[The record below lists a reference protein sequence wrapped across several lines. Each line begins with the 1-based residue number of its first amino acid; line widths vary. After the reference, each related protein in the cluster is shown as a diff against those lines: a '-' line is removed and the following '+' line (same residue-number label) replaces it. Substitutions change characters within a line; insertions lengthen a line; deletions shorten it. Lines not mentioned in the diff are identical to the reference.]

1 MYALLLAC
9 RAPLSLPQS
18 QSTVDVAA
26 SAAPLLLLFAVIVI
40 VVLHVCVCVRV
51 FARYARFFFC
61 FVVAA
66 AAVAVVVVVAG
77 AAFCVCCNDFE
88 CVSVWCL
95 ILSAAFIL
103 IPLLPAAF
111 CRANVRRGEWKE
123 KRGRERE
130 SKEGQRLPIWDVFRS
145 FLNHRENFCTCS
157 V

>member
-1 MYALLLAC
+1 MCL
-9 RAPLSLPQS
+9 
-18 QSTVDVAA
+18 
-26 SAAPLLLLFAVIVI
+26 
-40 VVLHVCVCVRV
+40 CVCV

-66 AAVAVVVVVAG
+66 ASVVVVLVVVG
-77 AAFCVCCNDFE
+77 AFCVCCNDFE

-111 CRANVRRGEWKE
+111 CRAYVREEKGEE
-123 KRGRERE
+123 E